1 MFNNNEP
8 IFVQIARWIENRIID
23 GTYKE
28 ETQIISTTEMSL
40 LYKVNP
46 ATILKGYNLLIDK
59 NIIYKKRG
67 LGMFVAPN
75 ALSLLVDNKK
85 QNLLSKEVSSLI
97 KQAKALKISKEELLK
112 EIEKEYNNEN

>member
-8 IFVQIARWIENRIID
+8 IFIQIAKWIENRIVD

-28 ETQIISTTEMSL
+28 EEQIISTTEMSI

-59 NIIYKKRG
+59 QIIYKKRG
-67 LGMFVAPN
+67 LGMFVSTG
-75 ALSLLVDNKK
+75 ALNLLVDNKK
-85 QNLLSKEVSSLI
+85 NNLFSKEVNDLI
-97 KQAKALKISKEELLK
+97 KQAKALKITKEELIE
-112 EIEKEYNNEN
+112 EIEKGYTND

>member
-8 IFVQIARWIENRIID
+8 IFIQIARWIENRIID

-28 ETQIISTTEMSL
+28 ETQIMSTTEMSL

-67 LGMFVAPN
+67 LGMFVN
-75 ALSLLVDNKK
+75 TGALDLLVENKK
-85 QNLLSKEVSSLI
+85 TILLSNEVSKLI
-97 KQAKALKISKEELLK
+97 KQAKALKITKEELIS
-112 EIEKEYNNEN
+112 EIEKEYTND

>member
-8 IFVQIARWIENRIID
+8 IFLQIAKWIENRIID

-28 ETQIISTTEMSL
+28 EEQIISTTEMSL

-67 LGMFVAPN
+67 LGMFVSTGALN
-75 ALSLLVDNKK
+75 ALINNKK
-85 QNLLSKEVSSLI
+85 ENLLSKEVSELI
-97 KQAKALKISKEELLK
+97 KQAKALKISKEQLLNQ
-112 EIEKEYNNEN
+112 IEKEYSND